1 MIKIVSFD
9 RYYSTLV
16 NKSFTTYEEAR
27 DAEGDFYQKV
37 MSVANDI
44 HDIVENYNELA
55 EEYEEI
61 RLSKAA
67 EGSTMEMSEITS
79 YERKF
84 DALVKTLYEAGICKL
99 DADTIDNCANN
110 VEEDDDNE
118 TVTAEHSPKRVVVTV
133 HRVKRSGNK
142 KPSAQKRNNRA
153 ECEGCPLQERCK
165 DCN

>member
-1 MIKIVSFD
+1 MIKIISFD
-9 RYYSTLV
+9 RYYLTLV
-16 NKSFTTYEEAR
+16 DKSFTTYEEAR

-37 MSVANDI
+37 MSIANDI

-67 EGSTMEMSEITS
+67 EGSTMKMSEVAS

-99 DADTIDNCANN
+99 NADTIDSCANN
-110 VEEDDDNE
+110 IEEDDDE
-118 TVTAEHSPKRVVVTV
+118 TVTAEYPPKRVVVTV
-133 HRVKRSGNK
+133 RRVKRSGNK
-142 KPSAQKRNNRA
+142 KPAQKMNTRE
-153 ECEGCPLQERCK
+153 ECEGCPLQERCR

>member
-16 NKSFTTYEEAR
+16 DKSFTTYEEAR

-67 EGSTMEMSEITS
+67 EGSTMEMSEIAS

-99 DADTIDNCANN
+99 NADTIDSCANN
-110 VEEDDDNE
+110 IEEGDDE

-133 HRVKRSGNK
+133 RRVKRSGNK
-142 KPSAQKRNNRA
+142 KPAAQKGNNRA
-153 ECEGCPLQERCK
+153 ECEGCPLQERCR

>member
-1 MIKIVSFD
+1 MIKIISFD

-16 NKSFTTYEEAR
+16 DKSFTTYEEAR

-37 MSVANDI
+37 MSIANDI

-67 EGSTMEMSEITS
+67 EGSTMKMSEVAS

-99 DADTIDNCANN
+99 NADTIDSCANN
-110 VEEDDDNE
+110 IEEDDDE
-118 TVTAEHSPKRVVVTV
+118 TVTAEHPPKRVVVTV
-133 HRVKRSGNK
+133 RRVKRNGNK
-142 KPSAQKRNNRA
+142 KPAQKMNNRE
-153 ECEGCPLQERCK
+153 ECEGCPLQERCR

>member
-16 NKSFTTYEEAR
+16 DKSFTTYEEAR

-67 EGSTMEMSEITS
+67 EGSTMEMSEIAS

-99 DADTIDNCANN
+99 NADTIESCANN
-110 VEEDDDNE
+110 IEEDDDE

-133 HRVKRSGNK
+133 RRVKRSRNK
-142 KPSAQKRNNRA
+142 KPAQKMNNRE
-153 ECEGCPLQERCK
+153 ECEGCPLQERCR

>member
-1 MIKIVSFD
+1 MIKIISFD

-16 NKSFTTYEEAR
+16 DKSFTTYEEAR

-37 MSVANDI
+37 MSIANDI

-67 EGSTMEMSEITS
+67 EGSTMKMSEVAS

-99 DADTIDNCANN
+99 NADTINSCANN
-110 VEEDDDNE
+110 IEEDDDE
-118 TVTAEHSPKRVVVTV
+118 TVTAEHPPKRVVVTV
-133 HRVKRSGNK
+133 RRVKRSGNK
-142 KPSAQKRNNRA
+142 KPAQKMNNRA
-153 ECEGCPLQERCK
+153 ECEGCPLQERCR